1 MFLLFAGKIRSN
13 LTCFLAERIK
23 FCYGTP
29 RIKPKF
35 EQLNLRAFGVKFDGW
50 FLVFIF
56 SRCGFWEVNFEANLK
71 LNLLRS
77 NLKRRAEFDSP

>member
-1 MFLLFAGKIRSN
+1 M
-13 LTCFLAERIK
+13 AERIK

-56 SRCGFWEVNFEANLK
+56 SKMWVLGGKFWGKFEVKFATVK
-71 LNLLRS
+71 FKKASRI
-77 NLKRRAEFDSP
+77 